1 METNEDGL
9 QTQARPSRWESVMDR
24 DTYEVDGVRIACIR
38 DEAGTRWQCERCEDD
53 CEHIMKARDCMTRR
67 RVLKFRLI

>member
-1 METNEDGL
+1 
-9 QTQARPSRWESVMDR
+9 MDR